1 MKKKTLPIYETASE
15 AGASASLMAASGGEA
30 FCIISRFSRKRGH
43 AVYSVLPLRGFG
55 LPAGW
60 SLEDSVM
67 PGREKVEP
75 EPPEKTSTNGF

>member
-1 MKKKTLPIYETASE
+1 MMATLR
-15 AGASASLMAASGGEA
+15 GEA
-30 FCIISRFSRKRGH
+30 FCIISRFSRRRGH
-43 AVYSVLPLRGFG
+43 AVYRVLPLRGFG